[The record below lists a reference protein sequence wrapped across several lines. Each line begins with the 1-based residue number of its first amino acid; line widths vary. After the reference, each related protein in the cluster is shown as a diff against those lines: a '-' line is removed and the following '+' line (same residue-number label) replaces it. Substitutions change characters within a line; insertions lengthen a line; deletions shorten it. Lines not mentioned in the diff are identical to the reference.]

1 MRLGPWVY
9 YYQQEESS
17 GNARRDGAWEADSSS
32 THLSA
37 HEGFHGNQ
45 SARSKVMRQ
54 PIIVH
59 RDLADPIKVVFL
71 ASALRVCAN
80 ISAQPSE
87 TDVALR
93 LAIWVR
99 LDLIGFKIYP
109 ICRVECGGWI
119 FAVTSGLIRLT
130 RGLERSNFAITH
142 GQPFQNVLFLLI
154 LFPIHSSD
162 WLVFVY
168 VLLLK
173 CRGIEDLSL
182 ELSVFTCMSCDMTGG
197 WNALRD
203 LPFALAEL
211 LST

>member
-1 MRLGPWVY
+1 MCLGPWVY
-9 YYQQEESS
+9 YYQREESS

-45 SARSKVMRQ
+45 RARSKVMRQ
-54 PIIVH
+54 PIIVC

-71 ASALRVCAN
+71 ASVLRVCAN

-109 ICRVECGGWI
+109 ICRVSSGGWI
-119 FAVTSGLIRLT
+119 IAVPYDLTRLT
-130 RGLERSNFAITH
+130 RGLERSNYAPTQ
-142 GQPFQNVLFLLI
+142 QPFLRDIPYPV
-154 LFPIHSSD
+154 
-162 WLVFVY
+162 WLVFV
-168 VLLLK
+168 
-173 CRGIEDLSL
+173 
-182 ELSVFTCMSCDMTGG
+182 
-197 WNALRD
+197 
-203 LPFALAEL
+203 
-211 LST
+211 